1 VSTESNK
8 IMLEALKFVV
18 ERIESWDSV
27 LFSDYSIVVSKGES
41 DIFGEE
47 LLESCA
53 GEFVVCC
60 FKIL

>member
-8 IMLEALKFVV
+8 FMLESLKFVV
-18 ERIESWDSV
+18 ERIEKLDGV
-27 LFSDYSIVVSKGES
+27 LFSDYSIVVSEGES
-41 DIFGEE
+41 DILGEE

-53 GEFVVCC
+53 GAFVVCC

>member
-1 VSTESNK
+1 
-8 IMLEALKFVV
+8 MLESLKFVV
-18 ERIESWDSV
+18 ERIEKLDGV